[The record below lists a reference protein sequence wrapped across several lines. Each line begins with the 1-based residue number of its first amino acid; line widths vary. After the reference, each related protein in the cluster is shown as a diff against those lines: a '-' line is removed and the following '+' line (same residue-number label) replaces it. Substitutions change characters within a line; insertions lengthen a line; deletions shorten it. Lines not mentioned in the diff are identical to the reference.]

1 MIPGHLKRW
10 VGLSVIFFLGCL
22 NLYSD
27 KATPKPNAIEKIMEQ
42 SDGNIQIDIPE
53 GLLEII
59 LQSTPSTGKGSGA
72 SNLKSGINRLNG
84 YRIQVFSDGRNQS
97 TLESRAKARGKAVLS
112 KFPKYKGQV
121 YTTSSSPNW
130 YTRVGNFRT
139 TEEANKALSELKT
152 AFPSF
157 AGEMRVVKSPIILI
171 KK

>member
-1 MIPGHLKRW
+1 MSLKRFI
-10 VGLSVIFFLGCL
+10 GLLIIFFVCAPFVSGQ
-22 NLYSD
+22 
-27 KATPKPNAIEKIMEQ
+27 KKTEPEPNAVEKIMEK
-42 SDGNIQIDIPE
+42 SEGNITIEIPE
-53 GLLEII
+53 GILEII
-59 LQSTPSTGKGSGA
+59 LQPMNTPGKGTGGSH
-72 SNLKSGINRLNG
+72 LKSGVNRLNG

-97 TLESRAKARGKAVLS
+97 TLESRAKDRGKAVLA

-139 TEEANKALSELKT
+139 TEEAKTALAELKR

-157 AGEMRVVKSPIILI
+157 ASEMRIVKSPIILI